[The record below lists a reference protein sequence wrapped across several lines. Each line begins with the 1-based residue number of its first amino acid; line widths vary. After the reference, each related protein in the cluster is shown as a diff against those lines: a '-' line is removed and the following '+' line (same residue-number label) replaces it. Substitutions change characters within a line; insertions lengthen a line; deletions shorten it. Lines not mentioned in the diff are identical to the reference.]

1 MPDLLGFGKGF
12 ILCPPSINRPP
23 QHQGSLKS
31 VFQAAFHALL
41 APAQPRQLRLN
52 LRHVLF
58 GKQPLQIPPNAVVAK
73 AFVLHFRQ
81 RIGNRRSAPW

>member
-12 ILCPPSINRPP
+12 ILYPLPRSINRPP
-23 QHQGSLKS
+23 QQGSLKS

-73 AFVLHFRQ
+73 AFVFHFR
-81 RIGNRRSAPW
+81 